1 MANEIKSINGRK
13 VCDEKAREDIA
24 SIVIPSKLSELTND
38 SGFIT
43 ADDIPSSS
51 EVPATDA
58 EIEEIYNQ
66 YKDTCAGY
74 ESFIVGYTQTVSCDQ
89 YIYVYVASTT
99 NATTGDYVENTFVL
113 SKEDGTFK
121 VDGKTDGAKA
131 YLQQAPTKM
140 AQ

>member
-51 EVPATDA
+51 EIPATDE
-58 EIEEIYNQ
+58 EIEEMLNSIFGN
-66 YKDTCAGY
+66 
-74 ESFIVGYTQTVSCDQ
+74 
-89 YIYVYVASTT
+89 
-99 NATTGDYVENTFVL
+99 
-113 SKEDGTFK
+113 
-121 VDGKTDGAKA
+121 
-131 YLQQAPTKM
+131 
-140 AQ
+140 

>member
-51 EVPATDA
+51 SEVPATDA
-58 EIEEIYNQ
+58 EIEEMLNSIFGN
-66 YKDTCAGY
+66 
-74 ESFIVGYTQTVSCDQ
+74 
-89 YIYVYVASTT
+89 
-99 NATTGDYVENTFVL
+99 
-113 SKEDGTFK
+113 
-121 VDGKTDGAKA
+121 
-131 YLQQAPTKM
+131 
-140 AQ
+140 